1 MNRRALLT
9 EVRLPY
15 AAPVILLG
23 LNQTILY
30 AFSMLVIAAPI
41 GMTDLGQQIYL
52 ALGLGDVELGAAAG
66 AAMAMLALVAGRLVQ
81 GFARKQSEA
90 FGLD

>member
-1 MNRRALLT
+1 M
-9 EVRLPY
+9 
-15 AAPVILLG
+15 ILLG